1 MANFSQ
7 KGLSLYLA
15 IVIMSILLAI
25 VLGMSTI
32 LFYQLKIVGGMGNS
46 VVAFYAADTGT
57 ERALYDEN
65 KCLLLTDTLNCATF
79 YYPPLSCENDNNG
92 DGYCDG
98 VAVDYDT
105 GVVNLNI
112 SGASYE
118 AKFVT
123 VPSNG
128 FQSKGNFQGAK
139 RALEIHY

>member
-1 MANFSQ
+1 MSNFSQ

-15 IVIMSILLAI
+15 IMIMSILLAI
-25 VLGMSTI
+25 VLGMSAI
-32 LFYQLKIVGGMGNS
+32 LFHQLKMIGEMGNS
-46 VVAFYAADTGT
+46 VVAFYAADTGI

-65 KCLLLTDTLNCATF
+65 NCLLLTDTPDCAAF
-79 YYPPLSCENDNNG
+79 SCRADDNG

-105 GVVNLNI
+105 GVVNLDI
-112 SGASYE
+112 SGATYE
-118 AKFVT
+118 AEFIT

-128 FQSKGNFQGAK
+128 FRSKGNFQGAK